1 MERSAARKRGRK
13 PRDKVYSV
21 SDVSIQ
27 TGEENTGEHVILH
40 LPVSSRDIVEENRF
54 DNTPVMEY
62 DPEFKEPS
70 PFDPDINAASL
81 LEKSPD
87 VAGGRPIVEY
97 RDEKSKVTV
106 TNILFHNGTSEQMP
120 LKTGIWCWWC
130 SHPFDDHPVGIP
142 LHGKAHGIFCSYN
155 CAAAHLFTDYDLK
168 DKRWEAYSKMNLDY
182 NKTHPGAKTKVKMAP
197 PRIALQCFGG
207 NMTIEEF
214 RRNNQRNDTT
224 FKLML
229 PPMTMIV
236 PQVEERYHTEENE
249 KSAVIPVNRHKMNMA
264 TENLALKRSKP
275 ILNDKHTLSSYMS
288 IKKVPKKS
296 APQ

>member
-1 MERSAARKRGRK
+1 MDRSAARKRGRK

-21 SDVSIQ
+21 SDVTIQ

-40 LPVSSRDIVEENRF
+40 LPVSSQDIVEDNRF
-54 DNTPVMEY
+54 DDVHIMEY
-62 DPEFKEPS
+62 DPECKEPS

-81 LEKSPD
+81 LEKSAD
-87 VAGGRPIVEY
+87 IAGGRPIVEY
-97 RDEKSKVTV
+97 RDEKSNVSVK
-106 TNILFHNGTSEQMP
+106 NILFHNSASEQMP
-120 LKTGIWCWWC
+120 IKTGIWCWWC
-130 SHPFDDHPVGIP
+130 SHPFDDPPVGIP
-142 LHGKAHGIFCSYN
+142 LHDKSHGIFCSYN

-168 DKRWEAYSKMNLDY
+168 DKRWEAYSKLNLEY
-182 NKTHPGAKTKVKMAP
+182 NKSPSSTKTKVKMAP

-207 NMTIEEF
+207 YMSIEEF
-214 RRNNQRNDTT
+214 RTNNQRNDTT

-236 PQVEERYHTEENE
+236 PQVEEKLQSEEYE
-249 KSAVIPVNRHKMNMA
+249 KSAVIPVNRHKMNLA

-296 APQ
+296 AQ